1 MSGYIGAIPTPQ
13 ATQSRDVYTA
23 TSNQTTFTTQ
33 GYTPDLVSVY
43 LNGVHLARADYTATN
58 GSDVVLAS
66 GATANDTVEIIAFST
81 FDTSNSV
88 FTSDV
93 VASGATL
100 QATGDT
106 AAGDDAAIGYTA
118 AEGIII
124 TGQGST
130 NDVTI
135 KNDADADVIEIPTG
149 TTSVTMTGSL
159 KPLTYQETYVAN
171 STGSTT
177 TLDLATGTSFSV
189 TLSEN
194 TTFAFSNPPTSGTAY
209 SFTLFITQP
218 SSAKTIA
225 WPSSVDWA
233 GGSAPDAPGNS
244 EVNGYGFFTR
254 DGGTTYYG
262 FLGGAALG

>member
-66 GATANDTVEIIAFST
+66 GATANDTVEIVAFST

-100 QATGDT
+100 QA
-106 AAGDDAAIGYTA
+106 
-118 AEGIII
+118 
-124 TGQGST
+124 
-130 NDVTI
+130 
-135 KNDADADVIEIPTG
+135 
-149 TTSVTMTGSL
+149 
-159 KPLTYQETYVAN
+159 
-171 STGSTT
+171 
-177 TLDLATGTSFSV
+177 
-189 TLSEN
+189 
-194 TTFAFSNPPTSGTAY
+194 
-209 SFTLFITQP
+209 
-218 SSAKTIA
+218 
-225 WPSSVDWA
+225 
-233 GGSAPDAPGNS
+233 
-244 EVNGYGFFTR
+244 
-254 DGGTTYYG
+254 
-262 FLGGAALG
+262 